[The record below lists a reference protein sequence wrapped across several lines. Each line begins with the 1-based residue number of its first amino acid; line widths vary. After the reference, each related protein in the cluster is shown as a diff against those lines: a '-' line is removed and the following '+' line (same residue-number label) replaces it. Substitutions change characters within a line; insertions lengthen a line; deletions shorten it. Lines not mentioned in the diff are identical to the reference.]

1 MAKKGKPTKSFMSHL
16 KHREG
21 SVDKSYL
28 DSVGKLTG
36 GIGHLLLEEEKKL
49 YPKGTKIPETV
60 RSEWIAKDSVKAW
73 DAAIEQADS
82 LGVSESD
89 QFIEALGSVN
99 FQMGTNWKNKFPS
112 AWKALKSGD
121 FTEAIDQLEYVNPR
135 NKKLGESKW
144 KNQTPKRVKDFV
156 NAIKELKAIKD
167 NIAFSAENTI
177 KKNASNKAFESME
190 SVNKEDNSNIQNFE
204 NEMKA
209 ARARGLKRQR

>member
-99 FQMGTNWKNKFPS
+99 F
-112 AWKALKSGD
+112 
-121 FTEAIDQLEYVNPR
+121 TEAIDQLEYVNPR